1 MFLLVCLHIM
11 LNAFDQCRGVQPGGS
26 GGKCLHFRAV
36 GIFFHSRGD
45 FFSLGGCVYSVKVR
59 L

>member
-1 MFLLVCLHIM
+1 MVDAI
-11 LNAFDQCRGVQPGGS
+11 RGVQPGGS
-26 GGKCLHFRAV
+26 GGKCLHFRAG
-36 GIFFHSRGD
+36 GIFFYSRGD